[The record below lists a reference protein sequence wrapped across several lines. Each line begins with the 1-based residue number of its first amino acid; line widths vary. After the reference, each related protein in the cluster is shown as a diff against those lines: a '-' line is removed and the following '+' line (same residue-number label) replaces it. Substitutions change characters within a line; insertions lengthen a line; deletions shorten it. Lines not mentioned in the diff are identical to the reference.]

1 MIFRQDMAVSVCL
14 CREDVTDLI
23 ACASNL
29 LQIQCFSANG
39 KEKVA
44 YLQSFAADMQH
55 IRLVI

>member
-1 MIFRQDMAVSVCL
+1 MVLSVCL
-14 CREDVTDLI
+14 CRKDATDLI

-39 KEKVA
+39 REKVV
-44 YLQSFAADMQH
+44 YLQSFAVDMQH

>member
-1 MIFRQDMAVSVCL
+1 MVVSVCL

-29 LQIQCFSANG
+29 LQIPCFSENG
-39 KEKVA
+39 REKVA

-55 IRLVI
+55 IRLVT

>member
-1 MIFRQDMAVSVCL
+1 MVLAVCL
-14 CREDVTDLI
+14 CRKDVTDLI

-29 LQIQCFSANG
+29 LQIPCFSANG
-39 KEKVA
+39 REKVA